1 MREPLVS
8 VICLCYRH
16 AGFITEA
23 VESVI
28 RQTYKNVE
36 LIVVDDMSPDR
47 SREVLAGLQH
57 KYPAMKVVLP
67 PTNLGNCKAFNL
79 GWSKSSGDFV
89 IDLAGD
95 DVLMPNR
102 IAEGVMALQ
111 SSPANTGVQFTDA
124 YIIDASGAVLG
135 RHSDRYPHAAI
146 PQGDVYEQLISSYF
160 ICSPTM
166 MIRREV
172 LVTLG
177 GYDEKLAYED
187 FDFWIRSARTY
198 QFCYSPEPLVMKRIV
213 KGSMGEQQHRRGS
226 SQLWSTLEVC
236 KKILHLNRIPSEN
249 KALRDRIIYEAQRA
263 VRVGEFSLAWQYAM
277 LYRQTFLHK

>member
-1 MREPLVS
+1 MS

-16 AGFITEA
+16 AGFITAA

-28 RQTYKNVE
+28 HQTYKNVE
-36 LIVVDDMSPDR
+36 LIVVDDMSPDN
-47 SREVLAGLQH
+47 SREVLASLQH
-57 KYPAMKVVLP
+57 KYPTMKVLLP
-67 PTNLGNCKAFNL
+67 PTNLGNCMAFNL
-79 GWSKSSGDFV
+79 GWSQSSGEYV

-95 DVLMPNR
+95 DVLMPER
-102 IAEGVMALQ
+102 IAEGVRALQ

-135 RHSDRYPHAAI
+135 RHSDRYPHAGI
-146 PQGDVYEQLISSYF
+146 PQGDVYEQVISSYF

-166 MIRREV
+166 MIRRQV

-187 FDFWIRSARTY
+187 FDFWIRSARSY
-198 QFCYSPEPLVMKRIV
+198 HYCYSPKPLVMKRVV

-236 KKILHLNRIPSEN
+236 KKILHLNRTLSEH
-249 KALRDRIIYEAQRA
+249 KALRGRIVYEAQRA
-263 VRVGEFSLAWQYAM
+263 VKIGEFSLAWQYA
-277 LYRQTFLHK
+277 LLCRQTFGRK

>member
-16 AGFITEA
+16 AAFITET
-23 VESVI
+23 VESVLH
-28 RQTYKNVE
+28 QTYKNVE
-36 LIVVDDMSPDR
+36 LIVVDDMSPDN

-57 KYPAMKVVLP
+57 KYPVMKVVMP

-95 DVLMPNR
+95 DLLMPNR
-102 IAEGVMALQ
+102 IAEGVIALQ

-124 YIIDASGAVLG
+124 YIIDASGTVLG
-135 RHSDRYPHAAI
+135 RHSDRHPHAAI

-236 KKILHLNRIPSEN
+236 RKILHLNRIPSEN

-277 LYRQTFLHK
+277 LFRQTFLHK